1 MNKNTVINCNINAP
15 YKHIAVGNQLHLYS
29 QQQNS
34 TKQDIKPIVARIG
47 AHIAI
52 ICYLNDLKKKERKKE
67 RKEKHSQIMK

>member
-52 ICYLNDLKKKERKKE
+52 ICYLNDLKKKERK
-67 RKEKHSQIMK
+67 EKHGQIIK